1 MFAPVY
7 GSYSNI
13 AGKQEEIEMFDKL
26 EDLLIRLEEILSELQ
41 EPDVASDP
49 NRFRKLMK
57 EQSELTPIVEAYK
70 EYKACKQNIEES
82 LELLNEESDEDMR
95 ELAKEELNESK
106 ARVEELEHELK
117 ILLLPKDPNDD
128 KNVVVE
134 IRAGAGGDEAAL
146 FAAEIYR
153 MYLHEI
159 RIRSTPRAA
168 CAGDRKWR
176 TYPHINNHSSSYAG
190 GRRCGCS
197 YR

>member
-95 ELAKEELNESK
+95 ELAKYFNQGG
-106 ARVEELEHELK
+106 
-117 ILLLPKDPNDD
+117 ILSQEMRG
-128 KNVVVE
+128 E
-134 IRAGAGGDEAAL
+134 INKRLRDLYEMKYKVM
-146 FAAEIYR
+146 E
-153 MYLHEI
+153 M
-159 RIRSTPRAA
+159 
-168 CAGDRKWR
+168 AGDFHGNTE
-176 TYPHINNHSSSYAG
+176 TYSK
-190 GRRCGCS
+190 
-197 YR
+197 

>member
-117 ILLLPKDPNDD
+117 ILLLPKDH
-128 KNVVVE
+128 NV
-134 IRAGAGGDEAAL
+134 
-146 FAAEIYR
+146 
-153 MYLHEI
+153 
-159 RIRSTPRAA
+159 T
-168 CAGDRKWR
+168 R
-176 TYPHINNHSSSYAG
+176 T
-190 GRRCGCS
+190 
-197 YR
+197 